1 VLNPIQDFITFSSSS
16 VTFPLVAAAG
26 ALALAAA
33 PVPVVVNDVAFPAA
47 RLALGP
53 ARAEA
58 VVAAGASDARGL
70 AAVGRVGDMTPVI
83 LLPDDGVSLPSL
95 VSFVS
100 LASLASFASF
110 EPAAG
115 FDPVA
120 PPAAVGF
127 VLVDTDKAGLPPT
140 GFEVPPADAEPGAK
154 DARFVAAVPEV
165 PAAEEVGARFP
176 PTADEAVDG
185 ESL

>member
-1 VLNPIQDFITFSSSS
+1 MLNLIQDFSTFSSSS

-33 PVPVVVNDVAFPAA
+33 PVPVVVDDVAFPAA

-58 VVAAGASDARGL
+58 VVAAGTSDARDL

-95 VSFVS
+95 AS

-127 VLVDTDKAGLPPT
+127 VLVDTDRAGLPPT
-140 GFEVPPADAEPGAK
+140 GFAVPPADAEPGAK

-176 PTADEAVDG
+176 PTAEEAVDG